1 MKKLAL
7 VLFTII
13 VVVSCRYT
21 QAQPFKPEA
30 QPQEIQQLNRIRIE
44 TNSGEKITYVFPT
57 IEKLIQK
64 LDAKGYQPKV
74 PNQTEERLHAYLSHM
89 AQLCATKAI
98 VAAGVMA
105 VRADN
110 GDMNK
115 LLKMVQDTTKKYKM
129 PRYVAIDYERVVRQG
144 FRTYSTPK
152 EFIDNEFVMCV
163 ARGW

>member
-1 MKKLAL
+1 MKKLTL

-21 QAQPFKPEA
+21 QAQPFKPET
-30 QPQEIQQLNRIRIE
+30 QPQQINRINIE

-57 IEKLIQK
+57 IEELIQK
-64 LDAKGYQPKV
+64 LDAKGYQPKI
-74 PNQTEERLHAYLSHM
+74 PNEERLHAYLSHM
-89 AQLCATKAI
+89 TQLCATKAI

-152 EFIDNEFVMCV
+152 EFVDNEFVMCV
-163 ARGW
+163 AHGW